1 MTGIATVTDD
11 KQRITDRICGELR
24 ESIVSGEIRRGAKLP
39 TERQLAE
46 RYSVSVPTVR
56 EAIRGLAATGFVE
69 VRHGSGTYVSV
80 RDDSL
85 VAMALASV
93 MRLQDVHARDALDLL
108 NLFIEHAATTAVSQ
122 ASSDDLRRLRLA
134 AEACAERDDLP
145 RASAAIRE
153 FHNALVEATHNPL
166 LLALNTFLVA
176 VQTEFMQEA
185 ARHAP
190 KTWVA
195 ETKGIQAARLEFVS
209 AIEARRSRAAV
220 TQARIFAGLLTKAL
234 DGVEQAIGSDPNA
247 PTMDTLMARA
257 LGRIA
262 RL

>member
-1 MTGIATVTDD
+1 MASVAPEAEERI
-11 KQRITDRICGELR
+11 RITDRIVGDLR
-24 ESIVSGEIRRGAKLP
+24 ESIVSGDIRRGAKLP

-93 MRLQDVHARDALDLL
+93 MRLQDVRARDALDLL
-108 NLFIEHAATTAVSQ
+108 NLFIEYSAAAAVAQ
-122 ASSDDLRRLRLA
+122 ASSGDLRRLRQA
-134 AEACAERDDLP
+134 AEACGERADVP
-145 RASAAIRE
+145 QASTAIRD
-153 FHNALVEATHNPL
+153 FHHALVEATHNPL
-166 LLALNTFLVA
+166 LLSLSTFLVA
-176 VQTEFMQEA
+176 VQIEFMLEA

-190 KTWVA
+190 EIWRA
-195 ETKGIQAARLEFVS
+195 ETAGVQAARLHFVD
-209 AIEARRSRAAV
+209 AIEARRARAAV
-220 TQARIFAGLLTKAL
+220 AGARAFTGQLMKAVE
-234 DGVEQAIGSDPNA
+234 GVGEALAADPDA
-247 PTMDTLMARA
+247 PSMDKLMATA

-262 RL
+262 RP